1 MTDEKE
7 LGKAIKEGKD
17 NIEVEFDLARKVIK
31 IKGVGKVAWGACALG
46 LSITIAAVIV
56 TLSSGGTSSPATVP
70 AGLAGMGTA
79 TAVMGYSVATSAV
92 AIGAAGGGGIATL
105 NKLRKYRIEKINE
118 DKIILH
124 KK

>member
-7 LGKAIKEGKD
+7 LGKAIKEEQD
-17 NIEVEFDLARKVIK
+17 HIEVEFDLAKKVIK
-31 IKGVGKVAWGACALG
+31 IKGVGKVAWGVCVVALTVAIG
-46 LSITIAAVIV
+46 AFIV
-56 TLSSGGTSSPATVP
+56 TLSSGGTSSPASVP

-79 TAVMGYSVATSAV
+79 SAIMGAGVASSAV
-92 AIGAAGGGGIATL
+92 AIGAAGGGIATL
-105 NKLRKYRIEKINE
+105 KKLRKYRIEKIND

>member
-7 LGKAIKEGKD
+7 LGRAIKEGKD

-46 LSITIAAVIV
+46 LAVTIAAVIV
-56 TLSSGGTSSPATVP
+56 TLASGGTSSPATVP

-79 TAVMGYSVATSAV
+79 TAVMGYSVAASAV
-92 AIGAAGGGGIATL
+92 TIGAAGGGIATL